1 MQKLQETFSWLSSL
15 QIWENNFFHIA
26 IAVGCFLALYLSFW
40 IVRFIALNI
49 FENWAQKRSFLFGI
63 MLVQALKKISG
74 WFYSFLALYIT
85 LYFFIELPENVQKI
99 VDGFFVILLLFQFL
113 RVSQIFIA
121 YIFGA
126 FIASKTEG
134 EGEKEASVDQ
144 TILNAI
150 RMVMTVAIWTIGILV
165 ILSHLG
171 VNVSTLVASLGI
183 GGIAIALAAQNILG
197 DIFAS
202 FSLYF
207 DRPFKIG
214 DFIIVGKDSG
224 VVKDIGM
231 KTTRIQTLQGE
242 ELVIPN
248 RELTE
253 SRVQN
258 FKKMEKRRVVF
269 SFGVVYATVP
279 QKLQKIPHI
288 VKQVIQAQK
297 KSSFDRAHFFRFGE
311 SSLDFE
317 VVYFVE
323 SSEYNIYMDTQ
334 QAINFGILN
343 AFEKEEIE
351 MAFPTRTVYVK

>member
-15 QIWENNFFHIA
+15 QIWGNNFFHIA

-49 FENWAQKRSFLFGI
+49 FENWAQKRSFLFG
-63 MLVQALKKISG
+63 MTLVQALKKISG

-85 LYFFIELPENVQKI
+85 LYFFIEFPENVQKI
-99 VDGFFVILLLFQFL
+99 VDSFFVILLLFQFL

-121 YIFGA
+121 YIFES
-126 FIASKTEG
+126 FVASKNEG
-134 EGEKEASVDQ
+134 DKEETVDR

-150 RMVMTVAIWTIGILV
+150 RMVTTVALWTIGFLI

-224 VVKDIGM
+224 VVKDIGI
-231 KTTRIQTLQGE
+231 KTTRLQSLQGE

-248 RELTE
+248 KELTE
-253 SRVQN
+253 ARVQN
-258 FKKMEKRRVVF
+258 FKKMEKRRIVF
-269 SFGVVYATVP
+269 SFGVVYQTVP
-279 QKLQKIPHI
+279 HKLESIPLMIKKII
-288 VKQVIQAQK
+288 AEQK
-297 KSSFDRAHFFRFGE
+297 KASFDRAHFFRFGD

-323 SSEYNIYMDTQ
+323 SYDYNVYMDIQ
-334 QAINFGILN
+334 QTINLAILN
-343 AFEKEEIE
+343 AFEKEGIE